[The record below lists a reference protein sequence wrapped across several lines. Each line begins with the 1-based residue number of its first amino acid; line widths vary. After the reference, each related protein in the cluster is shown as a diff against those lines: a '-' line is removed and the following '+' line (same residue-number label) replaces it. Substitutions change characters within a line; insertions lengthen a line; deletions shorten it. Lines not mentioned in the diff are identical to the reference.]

1 MGQGANPNER
11 KGCHKLQAEYADL
24 IKYQMNRQGV
34 SLRKL
39 VDEGI
44 IKSSHRSGLFERI
57 ADGSVST
64 AEFNRINERLG
75 IDPVRAAI
83 AVHCFVSPESY
94 EDPCCETSAQL
105 AIALALQLSEE
116 IAACDG
122 TFEPIREALCHGIAQ
137 RTSSAIARHHTE
149 LEARRHDPALFD
161 RSFG

>member
-11 KGCHKLQAEYADL
+11 KSCHKLQAEYADL
-24 IKYQMNRQGV
+24 IRYQMNRQGV

-105 AIALALQLSEE
+105 AIALALQLLSQLFHLRRF
-116 IAACDG
+116 
-122 TFEPIREALCHGIAQ
+122 T
-137 RTSSAIARHHTE
+137 RH
-149 LEARRHDPALFD
+149 LL
-161 RSFG
+161 